1 MATLASLPGAFSV
14 FLVILINE
22 IPDISPDKLS
32 GKNNLVVRLGREN
45 TGILHTI
52 LLILCYVNI
61 IVNVFFGTPVI
72 SAYLSVILLPFMI
85 WIIRAIHQKGLADKK
100 VQESLSIRTMVF
112 DHLITIIYAASF
124 VVAGLSAMELNINQL
139 IMLAAAFIIV
149 FGLEGLGIACSR
161 VVLSE

>member
-1 MATLASLPGAFSV
+1 
-14 FLVILINE
+14 
-22 IPDISPDKLS
+22 
-32 GKNNLVVRLGREN
+32 
-45 TGILHTI
+45 
-52 LLILCYVNI
+52 
-61 IVNVFFGTPVI
+61 
-72 SAYLSVILLPFMI
+72 
-85 WIIRAIHQKGLADKK
+85 
-100 VQESLSIRTMVF
+100 MVF